1 MPTAADTLR
10 ACLAAAEPDPRHL
23 LAPGSAFE
31 TSYTGW
37 IIQYPR
43 DLDIEAAISGD
54 VLAHA
59 VTKDLGLQDLVSDS
73 EHTSVRYC
81 ERPLTRLHGLRVL
94 SARPGCVTKKEPFKF
109 LDATEMRPRTHAP
122 AVLVTFTPGSAYR
135 TVGNCYRQLIQKAET
150 QALTDTTLIVY
161 NRTAEAHAFYRQIVE
176 ATRKIQTVAVARCQ
190 LKAVV
195 K

>member
-1 MPTAADTLR
+1 VA
-10 ACLAAAEPDPRHL
+10 
-23 LAPGSAFE
+23 
-31 TSYTGW
+31 
-37 IIQYPR
+37 
-43 DLDIEAAISGD
+43 
-54 VLAHA
+54 
-59 VTKDLGLQDLVSDS
+59 
-73 EHTSVRYC
+73 
-81 ERPLTRLHGLRVL
+81 
-94 SARPGCVTKKEPFKF
+94 KKEPFKF

-161 NRTAEAHAFYRQIVE
+161 SRTAEARSFYRQIVE

-190 LKAVV
+190 LKVVV